1 MNTILLR
8 KGDGLV
14 LSLEVRRLVAAKS
27 ASGVRL
33 HSSAFRLR
41 VRLLFSTD

>member
-8 KGDGLV
+8 KGNGLV
-14 LSLEVRRLVAAKS
+14 LSLEVRRLVIAKS
-27 ASGVRL
+27 ASRVRL
-33 HSSAFRLR
+33 HSSALRLR